1 MQEAGDTSP
10 LEMSQT
16 VTEQFEQT
24 NVLFDQKPLLIS
36 REGLRKARNNHRD
49 DRLKKNV
56 DQVTYLNTMFRMTGG
71 KLDRKQRKRAMKAT
85 GLSWLQIYKWIF
97 DKKARMNAASL
108 NEYPTSHQYPV

>member
-16 VTEQFEQT
+16 VTEQFDQT
-24 NVLFDQKPLLIS
+24 NVQFDQKPLLIS
-36 REGLRKARNNHRD
+36 REGLRKARKNHRD

-71 KLDRKQRKRAMKAT
+71 KLDRK
-85 GLSWLQIYKWIF
+85 
-97 DKKARMNAASL
+97 
-108 NEYPTSHQYPV
+108 